1 MRFSGW
7 VVKVPFWDRLAPAA
21 DRGWMTSYPEVI
33 DADDERAN
41 RSGIPDQPEI
51 IF

>member
-21 DRGWMTSYPEVI
+21 DRGRMT
-33 DADDERAN
+33 
-41 RSGIPDQPEI
+41 GKPEI
-51 IF
+51 TEEL